1 MSKGDRLTLKAT
13 RMMRGLTQ
21 DEMAEKLNV
30 HRNTYAAW
38 ESHPEDISIKNAE
51 EICRILNV
59 TVDEVIFFTK

>member
-1 MSKGDRLTLKAT
+1 MNKEDRLTLKAT